1 MTKKEKLA
9 LSLQL
14 KAALESR
21 KGIKKEMP
29 SIEEKQALNN
39 RRRQM
44 LQKAKNRK
52 GDAGTGSKHKPP
64 KKQDWDFEK
73 W

>member
-9 LSLQL
+9 LSLKIKAVLDL
-14 KAALESR
+14 K
-21 KGIKKEMP
+21 KGIEKVPP
-29 SIEEKQALNN
+29 SIAEKQAQNN

-44 LQKAKNRK
+44 LQKAKSRK
-52 GDAGTGSKHKPP
+52 GDAGTGSKHKAP

>member
-9 LSLQL
+9 LSLKIKAVLDL
-14 KAALESR
+14 K
-21 KGIKKEMP
+21 KGIEKVIP
-29 SIEEKQALNN
+29 SIAEKQAQNN

-44 LQKAKNRK
+44 LQKAKSRK
-52 GDAGTGSKHKPP
+52 GDAVTGSKHKPQ